1 MLKRRWLLNLAL
13 FAVVLVLAVS
23 ARLEQRQDLLTTTLT
38 SMPVQQIQSLSL
50 KRPGEPRMRLARKD
64 NGWHMLEPFVAPA
77 ADAPTTK
84 LLPIAATYV
93 HRTLP
98 AATLDLQRLRLDPA
112 MISLRL
118 DDLELRFGTTE
129 PVHDWRYVQ
138 IGDLVHLIDDGFLA
152 QLLAP
157 AQDYLDRRLLPK
169 NFSPGLGNLD
179 GRPIG
184 AGVLGTALA
193 PENLVSLRRRMGYAV
208 QGTGLFPHMTARGN
222 ITLAAELAGW
232 SDDAIE
238 RRVRELI
245 ALMHLEP
252 PLLDRHPHELSGG
265 QQQRVGL
272 CRAMML
278 RPEVLLLDEPFAAID
293 PITRFD
299 IHRQLLDVLAAE
311 PATVVLVTHDMR
323 EAMLLAEHIVVM
335 HAGQVCAQE
344 TPDALRNR
352 APDLEPE
359 LLLQDLLRELRA

>member
-1 MLKRRWLLNLAL
+1 MNSSTLTLDGVSKSYDGTTVLQELSLSFAPGAVTAIVGASGCGKSTLLKLCNG
-13 FAVVLVLAVS
+13 LVTADAGTVS
-23 ARLEQRQDLLTTTLT
+23 A
-38 SMPVQQIQSLSL
+38 
-50 KRPGEPRMRLARKD
+50 
-64 NGWHMLEPFVAPA
+64 F
-77 ADAPTTK
+77 
-84 LLPIAATYV
+84 
-93 HRTLP
+93 
-98 AATLDLQRLRLDPA
+98 
-112 MISLRL
+112 
-118 DDLELRFGTTE
+118 
-129 PVHDWRYVQ
+129 
-138 IGDLVHLIDDGFLA
+138 
-152 QLLAP
+152 
-157 AQDYLDRRLLPK
+157 
-169 NFSPGLGNLD
+169 
-179 GRPIG
+179 
-184 AGVLGTALA
+184 GTALA